1 MLHMAL
7 VSRFLLLAPIALGAG
22 LAHAWP
28 DRPITLIVP
37 FSAGGPTDTI
47 GRILA
52 ESMSRTLG
60 KTIVVEN
67 VTGAGGTIA
76 NARVIKSPP
85 DGYTIMIGH
94 VGTHVFAPAVQALNV
109 DYLHDFDPVA
119 LVATNPEVIVSR
131 NDVPASSLQELV
143 AWVKA
148 SPPGTVSY
156 ASGGAGTPSHIMAV
170 QFGQLVAP
178 LNIVHYRGAAPAML
192 DVVAGHV
199 DLSFD
204 QAATGLTFA
213 RSGKVRAYAIT
224 AKSRLASAP
233 DIPTVDEAGLPG
245 FYMSIW
251 HGIWAPHGTSPAVIA
266 RIDDAVREALADPL
280 LRKRLV
286 DLGQDIPPPDQQTPE
301 GLRALH
307 QAEVEKWQPLIKA
320 ANIKAD

>member
-1 MLHMAL
+1 MLRVAL
-7 VSRFLLLAPIALGAG
+7 LGRFLLLAPLALCAG
-22 LAHAWP
+22 VAHAWP

-52 ESMSRTLG
+52 ESMSRALG

-131 NDVPASSLQELV
+131 NDVPANSLQELI

-148 SPPGTVSY
+148 SPPGTVSF

-204 QAATGLTFA
+204 QAATGLAYA

-224 AKSRLASAP
+224 AKNRLASAS
-233 DIPTVDEAGLPG
+233 DIPTVDEAGLSG

-251 HGIWAPHGTSPAVIA
+251 HGIWAPRGTAPSVIA
-266 RIDDAVREALADPL
+266 KIDEAVREALADPL
-280 LRKRLV
+280 VRKRLL

-301 GLRALH
+301 ALRAL
-307 QAEVEKWQPLIKA
+307 QRAEVEKWHPLIKA

>member
-1 MLHMAL
+1 MLRIAL
-7 VSRFLLLAPIALGAG
+7 LRRFLLLAPLALCAG
-22 LAHAWP
+22 VAHAWP

-131 NDVPASSLQELV
+131 NDVPANSLQELI

-148 SPPGTVSY
+148 SPPGTVSF

-178 LNIVHYRGAAPAML
+178 LNIVHYRGAAPAMF
-192 DVVAGHV
+192 
-199 DLSFD
+199 LSIRRRRGSPMR
-204 QAATGLTFA
+204 ARERFA
-213 RSGKVRAYAIT
+213 HMPSPRRT
-224 AKSRLASAP
+224 DSRP
-233 DIPTVDEAGLPG
+233 PQ
-245 FYMSIW
+245 
-251 HGIWAPHGTSPAVIA
+251 TSP
-266 RIDDAVREALADPL
+266 PL
-280 LRKRLV
+280 TKQGCPASTCQSGTASGR
-286 DLGQDIPPPDQQTPE
+286 
-301 GLRALH
+301 RA
-307 QAEVEKWQPLIKA
+307 APRRA
-320 ANIKAD
+320 